1 MGGDDGVS
9 PLINGFI
16 QAYKERPNEFEPIF
30 VGDENLIKKELPKE
44 YLKFKIVHTPN
55 FISMSDSA
63 TSALKQKDSSIYKA
77 MELHKNKEAGAV
89 ISAGHSGATMSLAT
103 LKIGRIKGVKR
114 PSLSSLFPTTKEGK
128 ITLVLDLGA
137 NVDSKSEFLY
147 QSAFFGKEY
156 MHNVLGISD
165 AKVGLLSNGE
175 EESKGNELTKETFSL
190 LKEEDFFIGNV
201 EGNDIYNGSVDVVV
215 CDGFTG
221 NLVLKASEGAATAIK
236 QILKE
241 SIYKE
246 GIFAKI
252 GALLMKGALNRL
264 KKKVDWAERGGA
276 PLLGIN
282 GCVIISHGKSN
293 AKAIKNAIF
302 QAIDF
307 ANSDTNENIYKSLNK
322 ESSQ

>member
-1 MGGDDGVS
+1 MGGDDGIS
-9 PLINGFI
+9 PLIEGFI
-16 QAYKERPNEFEPIF
+16 DAYKERSNDFEPIF
-30 VGDENLIKKELPKE
+30 VGDETLIKKELPKE
-44 YLKFKIVHTPN
+44 YHKFQILHTDK

-63 TSALKQKDSSIYKA
+63 TSALKHKESSIYKA
-77 MELHKNKEAGAV
+77 MDLHRSKEADAV
-89 ISAGHSGATMSLAT
+89 VSAGHSGATMSLAT
-103 LKIGRIKGVKR
+103 LRIGRIKGVKR
-114 PSLSSLFPTTKEGK
+114 PALSSLFPTTKDDK

-156 MHNVLGISD
+156 MSNVLGINNT
-165 AKVGLLSNGE
+165 KVGLLSNGE
-175 EESKGNELTKETFSL
+175 EESKGNELTKETFKL

-236 QILKE
+236 TILKDA
-241 SIYKE
+241 IYSE

-252 GALLMKGALNRL
+252 GALLMKGALSKL
-264 KKKVDWAERGGA
+264 KKKVDYAERGGA

-293 AKAIKNAIF
+293 SKAIKNAIF

-307 ANSDTNENIYKSLNK
+307 ANSKTNENIFKSLNK
-322 ESSQ
+322 DAS

>member
-9 PLINGFI
+9 PLIEGFI
-16 QAYKERPNEFEPIF
+16 KAYKERSNDFEPIF
-30 VGDENLIKKELPKE
+30 VGDETLIKKELPKE
-44 YLKFKIVHTPN
+44 YHKFQILHTDK
-55 FISMSDSA
+55 FISMSDTA
-63 TSALKQKDSSIYKA
+63 TSALKEKDSSIYKA
-77 MELHKNKEAGAV
+77 MELHRNKEANAV

-103 LKIGRIKGVKR
+103 LRIGRIKGVKR
-114 PSLSSLFPTTKEGK
+114 PALSSLFPTTKEGK

-137 NVDSKSEFLY
+137 NVDSKSDFLY

-156 MHNVLGISD
+156 MSNVLGIKD
-165 AKVGLLSNGE
+165 TKVGLLSNGE
-175 EESKGNELTKETFSL
+175 EESKGNELTKETFKL

-236 QILKE
+236 TILKD
-241 SIYKE
+241 SIYEE

-252 GALLMKGALNRL
+252 GALLMKGALSKL
-264 KKKVDWAERGGA
+264 KKKIDYAERGGA

-293 AKAIKNAIF
+293 SKAIKNAIF

-307 ANSDTNENIYKSLNK
+307 ANSNTNENIFKSIN
-322 ESSQ
+322 ESAKK